1 MATITSYKDLEVWQ
15 AGMDLAGEVYRLT
28 RQMPRHEEYRLSAQ
42 LIRAT
47 ASVPANIAEGFMR
60 GTRKDYANFVSIA
73 RGSLAETETFLL
85 LVQRLEL
92 ASAPSVELALD
103 QASRVGQMLTK
114 LRQRLQAPP
123 KQPDPRNLPMNRIP
137 NPENR

>member
-1 MATITSYKDLEVWQ
+1 VGTIRSYKDLEVWQ
-15 AGMDLAGEVYRLT
+15 AGMNLAGDVYRLT
-28 RQMPRHEEYRLSAQ
+28 RQMPRQEEYRLSAQ

-60 GTRKDYANFVSIA
+60 GTRKDYAHFVSIA

-92 ASAPSVELALD
+92 ISGPNLERALA

-114 LRQRLQAPP
+114 LRQRLVAPATTIENAPP
-123 KQPDPRNLPMNRIP
+123 DNRIP
-137 NPENR
+137 KTESP